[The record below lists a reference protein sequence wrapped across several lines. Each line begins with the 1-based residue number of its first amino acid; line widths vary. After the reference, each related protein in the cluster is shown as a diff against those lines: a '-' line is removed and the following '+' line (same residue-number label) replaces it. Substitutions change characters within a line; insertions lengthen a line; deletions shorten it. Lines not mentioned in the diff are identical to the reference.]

1 MIRQFRFDIYD
12 WESYI
17 EAATEEEAWP
27 EFWKKYD
34 EVLEDR
40 RTRDDGKWWK
50 EHGPLEERPDDIDV
64 RKIGQREHKH
74 GPRPSCCEQIN
85 TPRNE
90 YEKHKGPRIQLT
102 IHDYDYKTD
111 TLSVRPRWI
120 ISETDME
127 IGWCPFCGEPLPKVE
142 EKAEKPL
149 PMWTP
154 NDGRCGTCDERNG
167 QFGNCECNPPS
178 AGYNLVK
185 FKGLSS
191 WRGR

>member
-12 WESYI
+12 WESHYI
-17 EAATEEEAWP
+17 EAATEKEAWP

-34 EVLEDR
+34 ELLQEH
-40 RTRDDGKWWK
+40 RTRDDGNWWK
-50 EHGPLEERPDDIDV
+50 KHGPLEERPNDIDV
-64 RKIGQREHKH
+64 REIGQREHKY
-74 GPRPSCCEQIN
+74 GPRPPCCEQIN
-85 TPRNE
+85 APRNE
-90 YEKHKGPRIQLT
+90 YEKHKGPRVQLT

-120 ISETDME
+120 ISETEME

-142 EKAEKPL
+142 EKVEKPL

-154 NDGRCGTCDERNG
+154 NDGYCGTCDERNG

-178 AGYNLVK
+178 AGYR
-185 FKGLSS
+185 FK
-191 WRGR
+191 